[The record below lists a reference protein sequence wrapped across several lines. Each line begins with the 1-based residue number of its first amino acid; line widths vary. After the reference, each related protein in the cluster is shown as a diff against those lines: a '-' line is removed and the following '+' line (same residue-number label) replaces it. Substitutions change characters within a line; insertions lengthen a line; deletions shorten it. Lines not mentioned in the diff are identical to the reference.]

1 MKKITTLAA
10 ITSFA
15 LLTAGCT
22 GQQVANTA
30 IGVAKV
36 PLKVVGVAATAA
48 ATTAGTIAGTA
59 AGGPVG
65 GAIGGAVSGA
75 IVGAV
80 VN

>member
-1 MKKITTLAA
+1 MNKKLVLAA
-10 ITSFA
+10 VTCTL
-15 LLTAGCT
+15 LLTGCS
-22 GQQVANTA
+22 GQQVADGA
-30 IGVAKV
+30 IGVAKL

-75 IVGAV
+75 VVGAV

>member
-1 MKKITTLAA
+1 MKKTTTAAA
-10 ITSFA
+10 IVCFA
-15 LLTAGCT
+15 FLTGCT

-30 IGVAKV
+30 IGVAKI

-48 ATTAGTIAGTA
+48 ASTAGTIAGTA

-65 GAIGGAVSGA
+65 GAVGGAVSGA
-75 IVGAV
+75 IVGAI